1 MNAIQQQDSDTSLDG
16 LIDLEHYPIHRLTE
30 ERGRELMRQCRE
42 QLAQDGCVVLEGFV
56 PQEALARLE
65 QETERLSPLAHYN
78 QTVTNPYN
86 SDGDDSLPAS
96 HPRNR
101 FDDRTNGFVAG
112 DRIDSDTLIRQ
123 VYSHPDF
130 QHFIASVVGMDDIHQ
145 YADPLADLVVNV
157 LRDGCQHPWHYD
169 TNEFIVTM
177 MTRQSDAGG
186 RFEYAAGIRSPE
198 GENFEGVEKV
208 LDGDRSRLTAIDLK
222 PGDLQ
227 IFFGRYSLHRVTPVR
242 GERERHTVIFAY
254 AKEPGFIGRPERA
267 QRIFGR
273 MAPIH
278 ERLLK
283 EGMQRSDNLA
293 D

>member
-30 ERGRELMRQCRE
+30 ARGRELMRQCRE

-130 QHFIASVVGMDDIHQ
+130 QHFIASVVGIDDIHQ

-208 LDGDRSRLTAIDLK
+208 LDGDRSHLTAIDLK